1 MVVRSPLNKDHVAEA
16 DPSPSGRVLS
26 HPVSMS
32 LREIFDANVAF
43 VWRTLRHFGISD
55 ADVDDVCQE
64 VFVVVHRKLPGFEGR
79 SALRTWLYG
88 ICFRVA
94 KDHRSRAYIRR
105 EVAVSEPPPHA
116 VPASQ
121 DSDYARA
128 EARLMLQGIL
138 DLLDEDKRAVF
149 VLYEI
154 EGLAMREVAEV
165 VGCPLQTAYSRLQAA
180 RKLVLEAAESAS
192 GLRRRE

>member
-1 MVVRSPLNKDHVAEA
+1 MLAQRPAL
-16 DPSPSGRVLS
+16 
-26 HPVSMS
+26 S
-32 LREIFDANVAF
+32 LREIFEQNVAF
-43 VWRTLRHFGISD
+43 VWRTLRHFGVSE
-55 ADVDDVCQE
+55 ADVEDVCQE
-64 VFVVVHRKLPGFEGR
+64 VFVVVHRKIAGFEGR

-105 EVAVSEPPPHA
+105 EVAVSEPPPPA
-116 VPASQ
+116 VPATQ
-121 DSDYARA
+121 DTDYARA
-128 EARLMLQGIL
+128 EARLMLETIL
-138 DLLDEDKRAVF
+138 NLLDEDKRAVF

-192 GLRRRE
+192 QVRRRA

>member
-1 MVVRSPLNKDHVAEA
+1 VVVRSPLTRDDGSPE
-16 DPSPSGRVLS
+16 DPSPSGPLLVQPLGLS
-26 HPVSMS
+26 M
-32 LREIFDANVAF
+32 REIFDRNVAF
-43 VWRTLRHFGISD
+43 VWRTLRHFGISE
-55 ADVDDVCQE
+55 ADLEDVCQE
-64 VFVVVHRKLPGFEGR
+64 VFVVVHRKIGGFEGR

-105 EVAVSEPPPHA
+105 EVPVSEPPPHA
-116 VPASQ
+116 VAPTQ
-121 DSDYARA
+121 DSDCARA
-128 EARLMLQGIL
+128 EARLILESIL

-154 EGLAMREVAEV
+154 EGLSMREVAEA

-180 RKLVLEAAESAS
+180 RKIVLDAAESAS
-192 GLRRRE
+192 GLRRRV